1 MFLMGR
7 LPDRN
12 DVRLS
17 NAGVGAVTD
26 KRACLVARSTAG
38 ITVLMTALALSAAS
52 AVSRIYHTLSS
63 SSRRLAKKAK
73 SPAAKAA
80 AAAVSK
86 TLPIASAFDA
96 TPSVCSLCCM
106 PAATAMS

>member
-1 MFLMGR
+1 MGR

-52 AVSRIYHTLSS
+52 AVSRIYPTLSS

-80 AAAVSK
+80 AAAVSNK
-86 TLPIASAFDA
+86 FPIAAAFDA
-96 TPSVCSLCCM
+96 FPRSCSVCCM
-106 PAATAMS
+106 PEAAAMA